1 MKCVT
6 SHYSQRSIDEFP
18 DSMRT
23 MFPDSGIVR
32 DFTLGRIKIEYIKNH
47 GLKRYYQNKFM
58 SAVKMLIVVWLVSIN
73 HGTTYLIRSKWM
85 FSCSIL
91 ILLKIEWLYNP
102 VWQVLNNERLDHLIH
117 DHFSSF
123 LNDIF

>member
-58 SAVKMLIVVWLVSIN
+58 SAVKMLIVV
-73 HGTTYLIRSKWM
+73 RSGELM
-85 FSCSIL
+85 FLESCS
-91 ILLKIEWLYNP
+91 NC
-102 VWQVLNNERLDHLIH
+102 
-117 DHFSSF
+117 
-123 LNDIF
+123 DITTTLTLRV